1 MTNQTRQVF
10 FVVSTAG
17 HVRGFVELAE
27 MIQRSGLAQPT
38 ILAFP
43 SDPMRDIVRAGRAQ
57 INELVWR
64 GDGFVERSQLSRS
77 NNADYCWL
85 VSIADSGVRRIL
97 HFLSPAINSLVFGG
111 ALACNFIAK
120 SLTRFAAPGRLRAAT
135 ANEPF
140 MRKVFFDT
148 LAYIWDLKRFLPSY
162 TTRYIGAPIHFIAQ
176 SIFFGFWSRHFELEA
191 VTSMFCETRP
201 SLIVLPEQNFGYHHE
216 ILFSAAKRYGVPVLI
231 FPYSLAGHQ
240 EWAENFKEMPECH
253 VRGLL
258 RRAVARSF
266 PLWVLPYKGHRLIL
280 PLPYIFSCE
289 YLRCV
294 PTIPWVTNSGPDG
307 TFAAD
312 NLFMKEF
319 YHREGVDTSEWQTVG
334 SLAEDRLFRNMS
346 RKDVIR
352 QTIASRL
359 ALDPDLPILL
369 IGLPP
374 EQFTLGVRPGMEF
387 GNYRELVEFIVSETV
402 VAAENKYNI
411 WVSLHPRT
419 RREDVEF
426 IEAKSVRIIDG
437 PVEEILP
444 VAHTYISVISATIRW
459 AVACE
464 VPVLNFDAYQA
475 HYDDYTDLAGVVEV
489 RTKEKFRLQI
499 SLMTQDA
506 TYHSRLTQ
514 AQAEDARRLF
524 KLDGKAEE
532 RICQL
537 ISELCDT
544 QQSKTLQSA
553 AQE

>member
-1 MTNQTRQVF
+1 MTNPTRQVF
-10 FVVSTAG
+10 FIVSTAG

-38 ILAFP
+38 ILNFP
-43 SDPMRDIVRAGRAQ
+43 SDPIYNIARAGRVQ
-57 INELVWR
+57 VNELVWQ
-64 GDGFVERSQLSRS
+64 GDRFVERSQLSRTNTAGYS
-77 NNADYCWL
+77 KL
-85 VSIADSGVRRIL
+85 VSIADAGLRRIL
-97 HFLSPAINSLVFGG
+97 GFFSPVINSLVLGSV
-111 ALACNFIAK
+111 LAGNLMAK
-120 SLTRFAAPGRLRAAT
+120 GLAWIVAPRRLRAAT

-140 MRKVFFDT
+140 MRKVFLDT
-148 LAYIWDLKRFLPSY
+148 LAYIWDLWRHLPDY
-162 TTRYIGAPIHFIAQ
+162 TVPIIGPPIYYIAQ
-176 SIFFGFWSRHFELEA
+176 GLFFGFWARRSELEA
-191 VTSMFCETRP
+191 VASMFGETRP
-201 SLIVLPEQNFGYHHE
+201 NLIVLPEQNFGYHHE
-216 ILFSAAKRYGVPVLI
+216 ILFSAAKRYGIPVLI

-258 RRAVARSF
+258 RRIVARSF
-266 PLWVLPYKGHRLIL
+266 PQWVLPYKGHRLIL

-289 YLRCV
+289 YLCCV

-319 YHREGVDTSEWQTVG
+319 YQREGVDTSEWQTVG
-334 SLAEDRLFRNMS
+334 SLAEDRLFRSMC
-346 RKDVIR
+346 RKNVIR

-359 ALDPDLPILL
+359 LLDPGLPVLL

-402 VAAENKYNI
+402 VAADNRYNI

-437 PVEEILP
+437 PIEEILP
-444 VAHTYISVISATIRW
+444 AAHTYISVISATIRW

-475 HYDDYTDLAGVVEV
+475 HYDDYTGLAGVVEV
-489 RTKEKFRLQI
+489 RTKEKFRQQI
-499 SLMTQDA
+499 TSMTQDA
-506 TYHSRLTQ
+506 TCHSRLVS

-532 RICQL
+532 RICRL
-537 ISELCDT
+537 ITQLCDRP
-544 QQSKTLQSA
+544 QCPSQNQLP
-553 AQE
+553 